1 MRTLYHFPLSA
12 GSRMARLALSEKRLE
27 FDLVMERIWERRTD
41 FLALNPSGDVPVL
54 VDEDKTTVMGG
65 TVVLEYIDE
74 VYPDPPML
82 GTDAVQRAETRRLFQ
97 WFERKFEDEV
107 TRHLV
112 GEKVIKRFLNQ
123 GHPESQAIRAGKQ
136 NIRYHLDYI
145 AWLAERRNWL
155 AGDDFSYADI
165 AAGAQLSCVD
175 FLGDVPWE
183 EYPDAKEWY
192 ARIKSRPSFR
202 SLLADQLL
210 GVRPPTNYAD
220 LDF

>member
-1 MRTLYHFPLSA
+1 
-12 GSRMARLALSEKRLE
+12 MARLALSEKRLE

-210 GVRPPTNYAD
+210 GVRPPANYAD